1 MGQLT
6 YKTSGVDIGVANR
19 FVKAIQKDIA
29 GTLSPSVIRSKG
41 AFGSLFAL
49 DRKKYRNP
57 VLVSSTDGVGT
68 KLLVAKAVGRHD
80 TVGIDLVAMNVN
92 DILCVGAQPL
102 FFLDYIACGRLDV
115 KVLKAVVKGIA
126 TGCRLAGCALVGGET
141 AEMPGMYAAGDY
153 DLAGF
158 AVGVVE
164 KDKIINGARIQA
176 GDQVIG
182 LSSSGLHSNGF
193 SLVRKVFSL
202 QEQRKLARELLKP
215 TRIYVRE
222 VLPLVRKFPPRAR
235 GSLRG
240 RASRPIKGIAHLTG
254 GAFYDKLTKILP
266 SGKCFVIN
274 KGSWPVPKIFQII
287 QKKGTIS
294 DHEMFRTFNMGLGLA
309 VVVARKDV
317 SAVRSFLRR
326 QRTGHHLI
334 GEVINDRTKRIIF
347 NDCLK
352 RKMS

>member
-1 MGQLT
+1 MRRVT
-6 YKTSGVDIGVANR
+6 YKTSGVDIGAANR
-19 FVKAIQKDIA
+19 FVNAIQKDIA
-29 GTLSPSVIRSKG
+29 GTLNPSVLRHAG

-49 DRKKYRNP
+49 DRKKYRDP

-92 DILCVGAQPL
+92 DILCAGAQPL

-115 KVLKAVVKGIA
+115 KVLRAVVKGIT
-126 TGCRLAGCALVGGET
+126 TGCRMAGCALIGGET
-141 AEMPGMYAAGDY
+141 AEMPGLYAAGDY

-164 KDKIINGARIQA
+164 KDRIINGARIQA

-182 LSSSGLHSNGF
+182 LPSSGLHSNGF
-193 SLVRKVFSL
+193 SLVRKVFSPL
-202 QEQRKLARELLKP
+202 EQKKLARELLKP
-215 TRIYVRE
+215 TRIYARE
-222 VLPLVRKFPPRAR
+222 ILPLIRKFPPKGPSGA
-235 GSLRG
+235 
-240 RASRPIKGIAHLTG
+240 IKGIAHLTG
-254 GAFYDKLTKILP
+254 GAFYEKLTKILP

-274 KGSWPVPKIFQII
+274 RGSWPVPKIFQIM
-287 QKKGTIS
+287 QEKGTIN
-294 DHEMFRTFNMGLGLA
+294 DYEMFRTFNMGIGLA
-309 VVVARKDV
+309 IVVARKDV
-317 SAVRSFLRR
+317 SSARTFLRR
-326 QRTGHHLI
+326 QGTGHHLI
-334 GEVINDRTKRIIF
+334 GEVINDKAKRIIF